1 MIIFNDKLIILC
13 YDLKQ
18 MLQSMK
24 NMTKHLSSS
33 NIYNI
38 SFNCFYLIQ
47 LHDISMFIFKSDCIN
62 HVEINMLNRLCVFI
76 RLLFLHLYKTII
88 LLCKSLETHD
98 YIRNLQFYRTEQLC
112 VDRLQKNQLDIFLI
126 SFITIT
132 LILFQLS

>member
-1 MIIFNDKLIILC
+1 MEFSFWIWMCNQSYIEYRWKKIRNEWLFWIILSVYRTALRPNTKDNGDDGDDGC
-13 YDLKQ
+13 YDPDV
-18 MLQSMK
+18 SMK

-33 NIYNI
+33 DIYII

-88 LLCKSLETHD
+88 LL
-98 YIRNLQFYRTEQLC
+98 LC
-112 VDRLQKNQLDIFLI
+112 VDRL
-126 SFITIT
+126 
-132 LILFQLS
+132 